1 MGINAKGSETVN
13 TAQKFEE
20 ASEAMRLACRW
31 LDEIENQKDPFVGAT
46 WELLN
51 AFSNMID
58 GNSTWK
64 ECYKVMEI
72 IEKNHPE
79 VDL

>member
-1 MGINAKGSETVN
+1 MGINAKGSETMN

-31 LDEIENQKDPFVGAT
+31 LDEIENQEGPFVRAT

-58 GNSTWK
+58 GNLSWE
-64 ECYKVMEI
+64 ECYNVMER

-79 VDL
+79 VE

>member
-1 MGINAKGSETVN
+1 MN

-31 LDEIENQKDPFVGAT
+31 LDEIENQEDPFVLAT

-51 AFSNMID
+51 AFSNMMD
-58 GNSTWK
+58 GNYTWE
-64 ECYKVMEI
+64 ECFKVVDR

-79 VDL
+79 VVL

>member
-1 MGINAKGSETVN
+1 MN

-20 ASEAMRLACRW
+20 TSEAMRLACRW
-31 LDEIENQKDPFVGAT
+31 LDEIENQKDPFVRAT

-51 AFSNMID
+51 AFHNMVD
-58 GNSTWK
+58 GNYTWE
-64 ECYKVMEI
+64 ECHDVMDR
-72 IEKNHPE
+72 IEKKHPE

>member
-1 MGINAKGSETVN
+1 MN

-31 LDEIENQKDPFVGAT
+31 LDEIENQEDPFVKAT
-46 WELLN
+46 WELLY
-51 AFSNMID
+51 AFYNMID
-58 GNSTWK
+58 GNYTWD
-64 ECYKVMEI
+64 ECYNVMER

-79 VDL
+79 VVL

>member
-1 MGINAKGSETVN
+1 MN

-31 LDEIENQKDPFVGAT
+31 LDEIDNQEGPFVKAT
-46 WELLN
+46 WELLY

-58 GNSTWK
+58 GNRSWE
-64 ECYKVMEI
+64 ECFEVVDR

-79 VDL
+79 VE